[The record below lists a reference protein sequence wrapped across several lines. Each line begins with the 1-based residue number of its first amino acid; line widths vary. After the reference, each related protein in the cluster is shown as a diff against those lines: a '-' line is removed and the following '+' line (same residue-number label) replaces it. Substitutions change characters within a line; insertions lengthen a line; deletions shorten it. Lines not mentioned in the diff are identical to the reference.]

1 MGKRKDKWAKE
12 QNNFRKKAKQWISW
26 LLIACILAGGGGI
39 KVLASETREEKL
51 PSGVSYADTGKEI
64 EMFVKE
70 HESTTAGVAIAVFDR
85 NQEIYKN
92 YFGYAD
98 IENQVPLNQDNV
110 MEWGSI
116 TKVTVWIS
124 VMQLWE
130 QGKIDLNED
139 IRTYLPEGFLT
150 NLNYDTPI
158 TMLNLMNHKAGFQE
172 MFVDGAQKD
181 REHFRSLG
189 EQLKLHEP
197 QQVYDPG
204 TVMAY
209 SNWGSALAG
218 YIVECISG
226 QSFDAYVQ
234 EHIFKKLGM
243 NHTTIAC
250 DLSDNQEVWEKRQEL
265 KCYTTDLQNLGTC
278 FYYITL
284 YPEGSCIGTLD
295 DLLIFA
301 QALLPKDGEKTP
313 LFEKEGTLEEFL
325 APTAYFGD
333 TSIPLSYHGLLGLEY
348 GVQVR
353 SHGGNFTGTSAQLI
367 IEPESG
373 VGMVIMV
380 NQRFEETYTNMLPE
394 LIYGSYADN
403 PWAGEGSQTVAG
415 VYRAA
420 RSVVKGPLAL
430 ESLRNLLILGPY
442 QIDDFNVMSN
452 INGVEKIS
460 TFGGDYVKLSPGEYV
475 PMFIISIGWAIGII
489 YSAFTL
495 VVGGCIITPFT
506 IWKRKKKPLEAVS
519 FAGHRWNYLSCG
531 VMMLL
536 AANITRLAYC
546 LTWNAQS
553 KEYIWQFILAGIL
566 GIIMLVLLIIG
577 LCCHKKWNSTGRE
590 KIKYIATG
598 IFLMFTIASI
608 LYWHMYEFWQ
618 LS

>member
-1 MGKRKDKWAKE
+1 MGKRKDKSAKE
-12 QNNFRKKAKQWISW
+12 QNNFRKKAEQWISC
-26 LLIACILAGGGGI
+26 LLIACILAGSGSI
-39 KVLASETREEKL
+39 KVLASETREQKL
-51 PSGVSYADTGKEI
+51 PSGVSYADTGEEI

-116 TKVTVWIS
+116 TKLTVWVS

-139 IRTYLPEGFLT
+139 IRTYLPDGFLT

-158 TMLNLMNHKAGFQE
+158 TMLNLMNHNAGFQE

-197 QQVYDPG
+197 QQVYEPG
-204 TVMAY
+204 TMMGY

-250 DLSDNQEVWEKRQEL
+250 DLSDNQEVWKKRQEL
-265 KCYTTDLQNLGTC
+265 KCYTTDLQRLGTC

-325 APTAYFGD
+325 TPTSYFGD
-333 TSIPLSYHGLLGLEY
+333 TTIPLSYHGLLGLEY

-353 SHGGNFTGTSAQLI
+353 SHGGNFAGTSAQLI

-373 VGMVIMV
+373 VGMVVMV
-380 NQRFEETYTNMLPE
+380 NQRFEETYTNRLPE

-403 PWAGEGSQTVAG
+403 PWAGEGSQTAAG

-420 RSVVKGPLAL
+420 RSVVKGPLAF
-430 ESLRNLLILGPY
+430 ENLRNLLILGPY

-475 PMFIISIGWAIGII
+475 PMFIITIGWAAGII

-506 IWKRKKKPLEAVS
+506 IWKRKKKPLEPVP
-519 FAGHRWNYLSCG
+519 FAGRRWNYLSCG
-531 VMMLL
+531 VMLLL
-536 AANITRLAYC
+536 AASIARLAYC

-577 LCCHKKWNSTGRE
+577 LCYYKKWNSTGRE
-590 KIKYIATG
+590 KIKYIVTG
-598 IFLMFTIASI
+598 IFLMFTIAAI